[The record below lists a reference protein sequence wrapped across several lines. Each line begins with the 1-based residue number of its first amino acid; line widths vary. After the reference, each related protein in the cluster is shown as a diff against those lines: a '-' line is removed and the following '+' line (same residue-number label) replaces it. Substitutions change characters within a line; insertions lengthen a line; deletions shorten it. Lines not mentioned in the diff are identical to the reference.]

1 MQFAA
6 ILFDCD
12 GVLVDSEPITITVLR
27 DMLAEQGW
35 NMSYDECYDLF
46 IGKATIDEL
55 ALIRE
60 RTGKNLGMEWVLEF
74 RQRRNHALSNTV
86 MPIPGIRE
94 ALQHIQQRYPNGL
107 ACASGADRPKLNLQL
122 GQTDLLPFFQGH
134 IYSGAETP
142 RNKPYPDVYLAA
154 AQGLGVV
161 AAQCA
166 VIEDST
172 IGTRAG
178 VAAGATVIAYCPAG
192 QDAQLRA
199 AGASYTFRRMEE
211 LPGLL
216 AHIEQDRAQ
225 TIPATKSV

>member
-35 NMSYDECYDLF
+35 HMSYDECYDLF
-46 IGKATIDEL
+46 IGKATVDEL

-60 RTGKNLGMEWVLEF
+60 RTGKALGMEWILEF
-74 RQRRNHALSNTV
+74 RQRRNQALSDTV
-86 MPIPGIRE
+86 MPIPGIHG
-94 ALQHIQQRYPNGL
+94 ALQALSQRYPERL
-107 ACASGADRPKLNLQL
+107 ACASGADRAKLNLQL
-122 GQTDLLPFFQGH
+122 GQTKLLDFFNGH

-142 RNKPYPDVYLAA
+142 RNKPHPDVYLAA
-154 AQGLGVV
+154 AQGLGVP
-161 AAQCA
+161 ASHCA

-192 QDAQLRA
+192 QEEPLKQ
-199 AGASYTFRRMEE
+199 AGALYTFRRMEE
-211 LPGLL
+211 LPKVLL
-216 AHIEQDRAQ
+216 AIEQDQ
-225 TIPATKSV
+225 TQHKSVEQ

>member
-1 MQFAA
+1 MTFAA

-35 NMSYDECYDLF
+35 DMTYDQCYDLF

-55 ALIRE
+55 PLIRKK
-60 RTGKNLGMEWVLEF
+60 TGKNLGIEWVMEF
-74 RQRRNHALSNTV
+74 RRRRNQALSNTV
-86 MPIPGIRE
+86 MPIPGIRA
-94 ALQHIQQRYPNGL
+94 ALETLSLRYPDRI
-107 ACASGADRPKLNLQL
+107 ACASGADRAKLNLQL
-122 GQTDLLPFFQGH
+122 GQTGLIEFFKGH

-154 AQGLGVV
+154 AAGLGVSGD
-161 AAQCA
+161 QCV

-192 QDAQLRA
+192 REKELIQ
-199 AGASYTFRRMEE
+199 AGAQSTFTRMDQLPDLLRQLE
-211 LPGLL
+211 L
-216 AHIEQDRAQ
+216 IRAG
-225 TIPATKSV
+225 AE

>member
-35 NMSYDECYDLF
+35 NMSYDQCYDLF

-60 RTGKNLGMEWVLEF
+60 RTGKDLGMDWILQF
-74 RQRRNHALSNTV
+74 RQRRNQALSGTV

-94 ALQHIQQRYPNGL
+94 ALLIIQQRYPNGI

-122 GQTDLLPFFQGH
+122 GQTGLLEFFQGH
-134 IYSGAETP
+134 IYSGAETA

-154 AQGLGVV
+154 AQGLGVP
-161 AAQCA
+161 ATQCA

-192 QDAQLRA
+192 QETQLRA
-199 AGASYTFRRMEE
+199 AGAAYTFRRMDE
-211 LPGLL
+211 LAGLL
-216 AHIEQDRAQ
+216 EKIEQNRAQ
-225 TIPATKSV
+225 NNHAAD